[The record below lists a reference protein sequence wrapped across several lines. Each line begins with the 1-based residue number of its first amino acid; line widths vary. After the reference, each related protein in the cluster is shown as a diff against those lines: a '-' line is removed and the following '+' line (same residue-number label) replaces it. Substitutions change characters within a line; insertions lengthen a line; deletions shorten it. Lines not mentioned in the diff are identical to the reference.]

1 MPEKKAERKIKKQ
14 KSEWLRL
21 TRDRMAPA
29 DGFGCRHEE
38 VMSSAL

>member
-1 MPEKKAERKIKKQ
+1 MPEKKKRGK

-21 TRDRMAPA
+21 TQDWMAPA
-29 DGFGCRHEE
+29 DGFGCLHED

>member
-1 MPEKKAERKIKKQ
+1 MPEEKKKGEK

-21 TRDRMAPA
+21 TQDRMAPA
-29 DGFGCRHEE
+29 DGFGCLHED